1 VRRFTTWKLAQGD
14 AVALLCK
21 GTKERFSRSEAPL
34 AQTAERLHGK
44 EKVHGSIP

>member
-1 VRRFTTWKLAQGD
+1 MRRGSVS
-14 AVALLCK
+14 VALS
-21 GTKERFSRSEAPL
+21 FPAHAPL

>member
-1 VRRFTTWKLAQGD
+1 MQEHEEGKKGHKRRPEGMLQ
-14 AVALLCK
+14 
-21 GTKERFSRSEAPL
+21 APL

>member
-1 VRRFTTWKLAQGD
+1 V
-14 AVALLCK
+14 VAE
-21 GTKERFSRSEAPL
+21 KEGKRAAHNAEWAPL